1 MSIEDNKALIRRWIE
16 ARNSSDLEA
25 ALALWVNEMHERLTH
40 AFNQF
45 TQAFPDLHV
54 TIEEMIA
61 EGDKVVLRWTMTSTH
76 RGVWHGI
83 PATGNPVKWNATDIY
98 TVSNG
103 KLASNVRAADS
114 LAWLKQLGV
123 TATWQD
129 KVIE

>member
-61 EGDKVVLRWTMTSTH
+61 EGDKVCVRWMYRATVK
-76 RGVWHGI
+76 GKQAA
-83 PATGNPVKWNATDIY
+83 ATGMHLFRITG
-98 TVSNG
+98 G
-103 KLASNVRAADS
+103 K
-114 LAWLKQLGV
+114 
-123 TATWQD
+123 
-129 KVIE
+129 IEEFWINMNEAGA